1 MSKRTTRDAYAD
13 ASLDA
18 GDDELPQE
26 LNFEDGDERGG
37 RIGDR
42 RSDRELR
49 DEFPP
54 ARVRQAG
61 LTGGSMR
68 DHDVTAD
75 DLSPETLLDD
85 DPSRTPADPD
95 RVPADR
101 MLTEVEDW
109 DIGAGEGLDEAEE
122 ARGRPDA
129 VRGPQ

>member
-1 MSKRTTRDAYAD
+1 MSKKTTRDAYAE
-13 ASLDA
+13 ASLD
-18 GDDELPQE
+18 GEDELPEE
-26 LNFEDGDERGG
+26 LDFEKDDERSG

-42 RSDRELR
+42 RADEDLR

-54 ARVRQAG
+54 ERVRQAG
-61 LTGGSMR
+61 FTGGSMR

-85 DPSRTPADPD
+85 DPSRTPGD
-95 RVPADR
+95 RDR
-101 MLTEVEDW
+101 LPSDSVLTEVEEW